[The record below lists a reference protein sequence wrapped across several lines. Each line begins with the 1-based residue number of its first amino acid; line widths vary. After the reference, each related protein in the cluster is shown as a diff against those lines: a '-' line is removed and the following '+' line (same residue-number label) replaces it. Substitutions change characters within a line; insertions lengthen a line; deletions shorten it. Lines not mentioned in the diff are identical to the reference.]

1 MGLRFR
7 KSFKVAP
14 GVRVNVGK
22 KSVGVSVGGKGFR
35 KSVNTSGRVTTSIGV
50 PGTGLSYVDTK
61 SMNSK
66 KNKSSSKRASA
77 TVASTSS
84 VHSSAATAAASNSV
98 QNVAVQSKEKQPKI
112 VAKLYDKPDA
122 SYIVIGIVVLVV
134 AFFLSG
140 SSIPAG
146 IIVALFGV
154 YFFYTYIA
162 FKQHPEDPQ
171 YITDE
176 QALRWGQLVSSD
188 KKTVYELKKASV
200 PMLIEL
206 KKRTENY
213 CDQLSSAAS
222 GADIHK
228 YSELL
233 LNAQQKIVDLSE
245 FVILKGDEPQ
255 KDFERYFSLVEEVK

>member
-35 KSVNTSGRVTTSIGV
+35 KSVNTSGRVTTSIGI

-77 TVASTSS
+77 TVASASS
-84 VHSSAATAAASNSV
+84 VHSSVAAASNSV
-98 QNVAVQSKEKQPKI
+98 QNLAVQSKEKQPKI

-122 SYIVIGIVVLVV
+122 SYILIGIVVLVV

-162 FKQHPEDPQ
+162 FKRHPEDPQ

-206 KKRTENY
+206 KKHTEIY
-213 CDQLSSAAS
+213 CDQLSSATS
-222 GADIHK
+222 GTDIQK

>member
-61 SMNSK
+61 NINSK

-77 TVASTSS
+77 TAASTSS
-84 VHSSAATAAASNSV
+84 VHSSAATAASNSV

-162 FKQHPEDPQ
+162 FKRHPEDPQ
-171 YITDE
+171 YITNE

-188 KKTVYELKKASV
+188 KKTVYELKKVSA

-206 KKRTENY
+206 KKHTENY
-213 CDQLSSAAS
+213 CDQLSSAVS
-222 GADIHK
+222 GADIQK

-255 KDFERYFSLVEEVK
+255 KDFEKYFSLVEEVK